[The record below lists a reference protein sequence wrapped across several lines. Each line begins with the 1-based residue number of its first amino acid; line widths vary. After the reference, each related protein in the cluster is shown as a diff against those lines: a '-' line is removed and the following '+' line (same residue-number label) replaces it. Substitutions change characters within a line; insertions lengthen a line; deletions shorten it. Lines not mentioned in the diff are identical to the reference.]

1 MNRGG
6 GGGGG
11 GSGGTGAAGGS
22 GIVIISYVGD
32 DLTSIGAGLT
42 YSKTANGTSTV
53 YQFTAGTGTI
63 TV

>member
-11 GSGGTGAAGGS
+11 GQGGTGAAGGS

-32 DLTSIGAGLT
+32 DLSAIGAGLT
-42 YSKTANGTSTV
+42 YAKSTSGGNTI